1 MQRGA
6 ELVPVIGVAGLDLH
20 DPPQTV
26 NRHLGIARRQQQCC
40 LVGCKSRELG
50 IHMRRDQR
58 SCPQQAVQ
66 AQCRE

>member
-26 NRHLGIARRQQQCC
+26 NRHLGIARRQQQCTQ
-40 LVGCKSRELG
+40 
-50 IHMRRDQR
+50 IAMRRDVLGMAFDR
-58 SCPQQAVQ
+58 FA
-66 AQCRE
+66 